1 MKSIYLFPNKLKIPA
16 LIVFVCSCILFILE
30 GTEIYILPEF
40 EIPVFAIVSD
50 DGNLFNPSAEY
61 SSIIKN
67 SFTDEIME
75 CMFFIGGII
84 LAFSREKIEDEMITY
99 IRLKSLVYATYFLF
113 SLLILNELFIYGW
126 ASLYTDIFFLYGFI
140 LFLNIFYYTKLFIHK
155 KQFSYENE
163 D

>member
-16 LIVFVCSCILFILE
+16 LLLFLCSAVLFTLDA
-30 GTEIYILPEF
+30 TEIFTLPEI
-40 EIPVFAIVSD
+40 ETSVLAIVSD
-50 DGNLFNPSAEY
+50 DGNIFKPTAEY

-67 SFTDEIME
+67 SITDEIIE

-84 LAFSREKIEDEMITY
+84 LAFSKEKIEDEMITY

-126 ASLYTDIFFLYGFI
+126 ASLYIDIFFLYVFVI
-140 LFLNIFYYTKLFIHK
+140 FLNIFYYTKLFIYK